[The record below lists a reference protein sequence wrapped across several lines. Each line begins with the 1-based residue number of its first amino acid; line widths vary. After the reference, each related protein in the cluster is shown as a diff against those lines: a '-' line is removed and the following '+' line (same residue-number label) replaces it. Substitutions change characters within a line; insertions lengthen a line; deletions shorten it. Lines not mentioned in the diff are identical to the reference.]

1 MNEVQRLN
9 LSQEAVVSFNL
20 EKQKN
25 FKPGQMYAALSKM
38 GNLQGLFLTGIF
50 CKVAIKASAETSQEY
65 DQLLNVAASISAPVV
80 APSYNSLFS

>member
-9 LSQEAVVSFNL
+9 LSQEAVVSFSL

-50 CKVAIKASAETSQEY
+50 CKVAETSQEY
-65 DQLLNVAASISAPVV
+65 DQLLNVAASIPAPVV